1 MKNSLLVPLLIKK
14 KISISTAESC
24 TGGLL
29 ASKIT
34 EVPNS
39 SKIFNFGLVTYS
51 NKSKEKLLNIKKN
64 TLQKYGAVSSQ
75 TCMEMVEN
83 LSRLSKSNICI
94 SITGV
99 AGPGGG
105 SKVKPVGLVYVGI
118 KSKNKTRIYE
128 FRLKKDLSRKKIQS
142 SIVNKVFKL
151 IFSSI

>member
-14 KISISTAESC
+14 NLSISTAESC

-39 SKIFNFGLVTYS
+39 SKVFNFGLVTYS

-64 TLQKYGAVSSQ
+64 TLKKYGAVSSQ

-99 AGPGGG
+99 AGPSGG

-118 KSKNKTRIYE
+118 KSKNITRIYE

-142 SIVNKVFKL
+142 SIINKVFKL

>member
-14 KISISTAESC
+14 NLSISTAESC

-34 EVPNS
+34 EIPNS
-39 SKIFNFGLVTYS
+39 SKVFNFGLVTYS